1 MKRNKHLQNLYP
13 QKDQTDCGVGCLL
26 SLIRYYGGN
35 DTLENLRDKSGT
47 SKQGTTLLGLYQ
59 AANSIGFDAEGCEAD
74 INALI
79 EHGDPVI
86 LHVIMDEKYEH
97 YVVCYYYRNNQFSI
111 GDPARGI
118 IYWNKEELE
127 QYWKTKTCL
136 TLKPNSNFVKAES
149 TNKTKKEWLIGLLK
163 KDQEAIYTIIV
174 LGIVLSLLGMSMSI
188 FSQKLIDDIL
198 PQRKLKVLMLSIA
211 FLGFLLFARVAIQG
225 LRDFYIIKQYKA
237 FNERI
242 NYSFFSSLL
251 HLPKVFF

>member
-86 LHVIMDEKYEH
+86 LS
-97 YVVCYYYRNNQFSI
+97 CYH
-111 GDPARGI
+111 G
-118 IYWNKEELE
+118 
-127 QYWKTKTCL
+127 
-136 TLKPNSNFVKAES
+136 
-149 TNKTKKEWLIGLLK
+149 
-163 KDQEAIYTIIV
+163 
-174 LGIVLSLLGMSMSI
+174 
-188 FSQKLIDDIL
+188 
-198 PQRKLKVLMLSIA
+198 
-211 FLGFLLFARVAIQG
+211 
-225 LRDFYIIKQYKA
+225 
-237 FNERI
+237 
-242 NYSFFSSLL
+242 
-251 HLPKVFF
+251 